1 MNSDRT
7 SNSLAANLMIEGV
20 WENREIKLNESKETA
35 VRLSHTPSNDER
47 SVREKIERQQRDGL
61 ESKQFMNSEWDCSN
75 WMESLELSTS
85 ICQRHK
91 EISYLKVVAV
101 KYSLEMWSDRCSTE
115 YCEDIYQTNIFNE
128 RIINTVENHSFV
140 TLRQKSNI

>member
-1 MNSDRT
+1 
-7 SNSLAANLMIEGV
+7 V

-91 EISYLKVVAV
+91 EISCLKVVAV
-101 KYSLEMWSDRCSTE
+101 KYSLEMWSDRYSME
-115 YCEDIYQTNIFNE
+115 YCGDIIYQTNIFNE